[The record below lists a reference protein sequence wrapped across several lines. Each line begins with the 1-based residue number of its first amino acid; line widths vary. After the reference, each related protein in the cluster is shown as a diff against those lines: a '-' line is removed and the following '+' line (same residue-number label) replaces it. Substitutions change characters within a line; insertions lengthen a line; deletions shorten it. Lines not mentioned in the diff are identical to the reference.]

1 MYYVYILESEKD
13 NRLYK
18 GLTNNLKRRVYEH
31 NIGKMKST
39 KGYRPWKLL
48 HYEQYEDKEKARKR
62 ELYFK
67 TGAGREYI
75 QKIIDPGSTD
85 ICLPAGRDPQ

>member
-1 MYYVYILESEKD
+1 MYYVYILESEID

-18 GLTNNLKRRVYEH
+18 GLTNNLERRIYEH
-31 NIGKMKST
+31 NIGKTKST
-39 KGYRPWKLL
+39 KGYRPWKLV
-48 HYEQYEDKEKARKR
+48 YCEKFQDKEEARKR

-75 QKIIDPGSTD
+75 KNIRSSSSVG
-85 ICLPAGRDPQ
+85 